1 MKHALVLFSS
11 PHKDGYTKKL
21 LEAFLDR
28 LKGKDW
34 QVKSLDIC
42 KVNIHPCIACGYCQK
57 ADGCAFR
64 DLDEFD
70 RDLRAC
76 DLLVIATP
84 VYNLS
89 FPAQLKAVIDRFQRY
104 FEARFARGI
113 RPAIAT
119 HRDAVLLLTMG
130 RYDPFAVEVCEKT
143 LRQSFSVMNTTRR
156 RATLVKAGDLSLSG
170 RRNGRLGYARVRR
183 NAHLHLPELQNRL
196 ACFGAT

>member
-11 PHKDGYTKKL
+11 PHKDGHTKKL
-21 LEAFLDR
+21 LEAFLDG

-57 ADGCAFR
+57 ANGCAFR

-84 VYNLS
+84 SITSRFRRSSRRSSTVFSGILKLDL
-89 FPAQLKAVIDRFQRY
+89 PAVS
-104 FEARFARGI
+104 ARRLRHTAMPFCCSPWGGMI
-113 RPAIAT
+113 R
-119 HRDAVLLLTMG
+119 
-130 RYDPFAVEVCEKT
+130 
-143 LRQSFSVMNTTRR
+143 LRWR
-156 RATLVKAGDLSLSG
+156 
-170 RRNGRLGYARVRR
+170 YARKHC
-183 NAHLHLPELQNRL
+183 AKAFPL
-196 ACFGAT
+196 

>member
-11 PHKDGYTKKL
+11 PHKDGHTKKL
-21 LEAFLDR
+21 LEAFLDG

-130 RYDPFAVEVCEKT
+130 RYDPFAVEICEKT
-143 LRQSFSVMNTTRR
+143 LCQSFSVMNTTLKKTVVLPDTD
-156 RATLVKAGDLSLSG
+156 RADCETLRFSQRHRKLLLKSRASCDII
-170 RRNGRLGYARVRR
+170 
-183 NAHLHLPELQNRL
+183 
-196 ACFGAT
+196 T

>member
-11 PHKDGYTKKL
+11 PHKDGHTKKL
-21 LEAFLDR
+21 LEAFLDG
-28 LKGKDW
+28 LK
-34 QVKSLDIC
+34 
-42 KVNIHPCIACGYCQK
+42 
-57 ADGCAFR
+57 
-64 DLDEFD
+64 
-70 RDLRAC
+70 

-143 LRQSFSVMNTTRR
+143 LRQSFSVMNTTLKKTVVLPDTD
-156 RATLVKAGDLSLSG
+156 RADCENSAIFAKAQEIAIEI
-170 RRNGRLGYARVRR
+170 AR
-183 NAHLHLPELQNRL
+183 EL
-196 ACFGAT
+196 

>member
-11 PHKDGYTKKL
+11 PHKDGHTKKL
-21 LEAFLDR
+21 LEAFLDG
-28 LKGKDW
+28 LKRKDW

-89 FPAQLKAVIDRFQRY
+89 FPAQLKAVIDRF
-104 FEARFARGI
+104 
-113 RPAIAT
+113 PV
-119 HRDAVLLLTMG
+119 H
-130 RYDPFAVEVCEKT
+130 
-143 LRQSFSVMNTTRR
+143 
-156 RATLVKAGDLSLSG
+156 LV
-170 RRNGRLGYARVRR
+170 
-183 NAHLHLPELQNRL
+183 AHKIL
-196 ACFGAT
+196 

>member
-11 PHKDGYTKKL
+11 PHKDGHTKKL
-21 LEAFLDR
+21 LEAFLYG

-76 DLLVIATP
+76 DLLLIATP

-89 FPAQLKAVIDRFQRY
+89 FPAQLKAVIDRFY
-104 FEARFARGI
+104 ANNEALMGKKK
-113 RPAIAT
+113 
-119 HRDAVLLLTMG
+119 AVFLTAMA
-130 RYDPFAVEVCEKT
+130 DEDQKT
-143 LRQSFSVMNTTRR
+143 ASGANASF
-156 RATLVKAGDLSLSG
+156 DLMADYLG
-170 RRNGRLGYARVRR
+170 WEIVGRLNVGGCSTADD
-183 NAHLHLPELQNRL
+183 LHEEDLTAAYELGKNL
-196 ACFGAT
+196 

>member
-11 PHKDGYTKKL
+11 PHKDGHTKKL
-21 LEAFLDR
+21 LEAFLDG

-76 DLLVIATP
+76 DLLLIATP

-89 FPAQLKAVIDRFQRY
+89 FPAQLKAVIDRFY
-104 FEARFARGI
+104 ANNESLMGKKK
-113 RPAIAT
+113 
-119 HRDAVLLLTMG
+119 AVFLTAMA
-130 RYDPFAVEVCEKT
+130 DEDQKT
-143 LRQSFSVMNTTRR
+143 ASGANASF
-156 RATLVKAGDLSLSG
+156 DLMADYLG
-170 RRNGRLGYARVRR
+170 WEIVGRLNVGGCSTADD
-183 NAHLHLPELQNRL
+183 LHEEDLTAAYELGKNL
-196 ACFGAT
+196 

>member
-11 PHKDGYTKKL
+11 PHKDGHTKKL
-21 LEAFLDR
+21 LEAFLDG
-28 LKGKDW
+28 LEGKDW

-143 LRQSFSVMNTTRR
+143 LRQSFSVMNTTLKKTVVLPDKD
-156 RATLVKAGDLSLSG
+156 RADCENSSIFAKAQEIAIEI
-170 RRNGRLGYARVRR
+170 AR
-183 NAHLHLPELQNRL
+183 EL
-196 ACFGAT
+196 

>member
-11 PHKDGYTKKL
+11 PHKDGHTKKL
-21 LEAFLDR
+21 LEAFLDG
-28 LKGKDW
+28 LKGEDW

-84 VYNLS
+84 VY
-89 FPAQLKAVIDRFQRY
+89 

-143 LRQSFSVMNTTRR
+143 LRQSFSVMNTTLKKTVVLPDTD
-156 RATLVKAGDLSLSG
+156 RADCENSSIFAKAQEIAIEI
-170 RRNGRLGYARVRR
+170 AR
-183 NAHLHLPELQNRL
+183 EL
-196 ACFGAT
+196 

>member
-11 PHKDGYTKKL
+11 PHKDGHTKKL
-21 LEAFLDR
+21 LEAFLDG

-34 QVKSLDIC
+34 QVKSLDVC

-76 DLLVIATP
+76 DLLLIATP

-130 RYDPFAVEVCEKT
+130 RYDLFAVEVCEKT
-143 LRQSFSVMNTTRR
+143 LRQSFSVMNTTLKKTVVLPDTD
-156 RATLVKAGDLSLSG
+156 RADCENSAIFAKAQEIAIEI
-170 RRNGRLGYARVRR
+170 ARK
-183 NAHLHLPELQNRL
+183 L
-196 ACFGAT
+196 

>member
-11 PHKDGYTKKL
+11 PHKDGHTKKL
-21 LEAFLDR
+21 LEAFLDG
-28 LKGKDW
+28 LKGEDW

-76 DLLVIATP
+76 DLLLIATP

-104 FEARFARGI
+104 FEAQICPRYPPGDCDTPRCRFAAHHG
-113 RPAIAT
+113 
-119 HRDAVLLLTMG
+119 AV
-130 RYDPFAVEVCEKT
+130 
-143 LRQSFSVMNTTRR
+143 
-156 RATLVKAGDLSLSG
+156 
-170 RRNGRLGYARVRR
+170 
-183 NAHLHLPELQNRL
+183 
-196 ACFGAT
+196 

>member
-11 PHKDGYTKKL
+11 PHKDGHTKKL
-21 LEAFLDR
+21 LEAFLDG
-28 LKGKDW
+28 LKGEDW
-34 QVKSLDIC
+34 QVKSLDIF

-64 DLDEFD
+64 DLDKFD
-70 RDLRAC
+70 RDLRVC
-76 DLLVIATP
+76 ELLVIATP

-119 HRDAVLLLTMG
+119 HRESVCGGGMRENAAPKLF
-130 RYDPFAVEVCEKT
+130 RYEHNAQKNSGFAGHRPCR
-143 LRQSFSVMNTTRR
+143 LRKLCDFREGTGNC
-156 RATLVKAGDLSLSG
+156 
-170 RRNGRLGYARVRR
+170 Y
-183 NAHLHLPELQNRL
+183 
-196 ACFGAT
+196 

>member
-11 PHKDGYTKKL
+11 PHKDGHTKKL
-21 LEAFLDR
+21 LEAFLDG

-113 RPAIAT
+113 RPAITT

-143 LRQSFSVMNTTRR
+143 LHQSFSVMNTTLKKTVVLPDTD
-156 RATLVKAGDLSLSG
+156 RADCENSAIFAKAQEIAIEI
-170 RRNGRLGYARVRR
+170 AR
-183 NAHLHLPELQNRL
+183 EL
-196 ACFGAT
+196 

>member
-1 MKHALVLFSS
+1 M
-11 PHKDGYTKKL
+11 
-21 LEAFLDR
+21 
-28 LKGKDW
+28 
-34 QVKSLDIC
+34 
-42 KVNIHPCIACGYCQK
+42 NIHPCIACGYCQK

-76 DLLVIATP
+76 DLLLIATP

-89 FPAQLKAVIDRFQRY
+89 FPAQFKAVIDRFQRY

-143 LRQSFSVMNTTRR
+143 LRQSFSVMNTTLKK
-156 RATLVKAGDLSLSG
+156 TVVFAGH
-170 RRNGRLGYARVRR
+170 R
-183 NAHLHLPELQNRL
+183 PCRL
-196 ACFGAT
+196 AKTLRFSRRHRKLLLKSRASCDIIT

>member
-11 PHKDGYTKKL
+11 PHKDGHTKKL
-21 LEAFLDR
+21 LEAFLDG
-28 LKGKDW
+28 LKREDW
-34 QVKSLDIC
+34 QVKSLDVC

-130 RYDPFAVEVCEKT
+130 RYDLFAVEVCEKT
-143 LRQSFSVMNTTRR
+143 LRQSFSVMNTTLKKTVVLPDTD
-156 RATLVKAGDLSLSG
+156 RADCENSSIFAKAQEIAIEI
-170 RRNGRLGYARVRR
+170 AR
-183 NAHLHLPELQNRL
+183 EL
-196 ACFGAT
+196 

>member
-11 PHKDGYTKKL
+11 PHKDGHTKKL
-21 LEAFLDR
+21 LEAFLDG

-34 QVKSLDIC
+34 QVKSLNIC

-57 ADGCAFR
+57 TDGCAFR

-76 DLLVIATP
+76 DLLIIATP

-143 LRQSFSVMNTTRR
+143 LRQSFSVMNTTLKKTVVLPDTD
-156 RATLVKAGDLSLSG
+156 RADCENSAIFAKAQEIAIEI
-170 RRNGRLGYARVRR
+170 AR
-183 NAHLHLPELQNRL
+183 EL
-196 ACFGAT
+196 

>member
-89 FPAQLKAVIDRFQRY
+89 FPAQLKAVIDRFY
-104 FEARFARGI
+104 ANNEALMVKKK
-113 RPAIAT
+113 
-119 HRDAVLLLTMG
+119 AVFLTAMA
-130 RYDPFAVEVCEKT
+130 DEDQKT
-143 LRQSFSVMNTTRR
+143 ASGANASFDLTADYLGWEIVGTLNVGGCSTADDLR
-156 RATLVKAGDLSLSG
+156 KKDLTAAYE
-170 RRNGRLGYARVRR
+170 LGKD
-183 NAHLHLPELQNRL
+183 L
-196 ACFGAT
+196 

>member
-11 PHKDGYTKKL
+11 PHKDGHTKKL
-21 LEAFLDR
+21 LEAFLDG
-28 LKGKDW
+28 LKGEDW

-104 FEARFARGI
+104 FEFS
-113 RPAIAT
+113 
-119 HRDAVLLLTMG
+119 LLANDTG
-130 RYDPFAVEVCEKT
+130 KVT
-143 LRQSFSVMNTTRR
+143 
-156 RATLVKAGDLSLSG
+156 GDLPAVSA
-170 RRNGRLGYARVRR
+170 RRLRHTAMPFCCSPWGGMIRLRWRYARKHC
-183 NAHLHLPELQNRL
+183 AKAFPL
-196 ACFGAT
+196 